1 MQDKKDIYQQ
11 CSIRFHIYNPEH
23 RKAWTHLR
31 NIDKTE
37 YKSYADFI
45 AKAINAYFEKDS
57 ADMETDTV
65 KRENQLI
72 ARICEAVQ
80 KCIADAL
87 SSEILKQVF
96 NSDKKTET
104 ATKSESS
111 VSDIDWNF
119 LCGNDD
125 DVNI

>member
-1 MQDKKDIYQQ
+1 MQDKRETYQYTV
-11 CSIRFHIYNPEH
+11 RFHRYNPEH

-31 NIDKTE
+31 SIDKTE
-37 YKSYADFI
+37 YKSYTDFI
-45 AKAINAYFEKDS
+45 AKVINAYFEKDS
-57 ADMETDTV
+57 ENTETDTG
-65 KRENQLI
+65 KRENRLI
-72 ARICEAVQ
+72 DRICEAVQ

-104 ATKSESS
+104 AIKNESS
-111 VSDIDWNF
+111 VSDIDWDF
-119 LCGNDD
+119 LCGKDD

>member
-1 MQDKKDIYQQ
+1 MQDKKETYQ
-11 CSIRFHIYNPEH
+11 CSIRFHRYNPEH
-23 RKAWTHLR
+23 RKAWALLR

-45 AKAINAYFEKDS
+45 AKVINAYFEKDN

-72 ARICEAVQ
+72 ERICEAVQ

-104 ATKSESS
+104 AIKNESS
-111 VSDIDWNF
+111 VSDIDWDF
-119 LCGNDD
+119 LCGKDD

>member
-1 MQDKKDIYQQ
+1 MQEKREIYQ
-11 CSIRFHIYNPEH
+11 CSIRFHRYNPEH
-23 RKAWTHLR
+23 RKAWTHLQG
-31 NIDKTE
+31 IDKTE

-45 AKAINAYFEKDS
+45 AKVINAYFEKDS

-72 ARICEAVQ
+72 ERICKAVQ

-96 NSDKKTET
+96 TSDKKTET
-104 ATKSESS
+104 AAKPESS

-119 LCGNDD
+119 LCGKDD